1 MPYIPQFIFAIVAFL
16 SIGFFL
22 KKLMEIRRN
31 INIGKDE
38 KIEGSRAE
46 RLKNM
51 TLLAFGQKKMFQN
64 FIPAILHLFIYV
76 AFLMTQIE
84 LIEIF
89 IDGLTG
95 SHRALYNV
103 SGESSILKGLYT
115 SIISFI
121 EVLSVLALVG
131 TLAFLIRRNLLKVPR
146 LVMPEMN
153 GWPKLDGNIILYLE
167 LLLLFGIFTM
177 NGADTALHPGKYG
190 FLVSSNIIGPMLSG
204 LSEGTLIFL
213 ERLGWWI
220 HILGVLGFLVYLPY
234 SKHLHILLAFFNAYY
249 KPLNEAGEMSNM
261 PAIQNEIAAM
271 FNPAAAPPELPADGV
286 IPRFGAK
293 DVPDLSWKSILDAY
307 SCTECGRCTAEC
319 PANQTGKL
327 LSPRKIM
334 MDTRDRAEELG
345 QRLNKGEDLEDGK
358 SLLDYISEEE
368 LRACTTCNAC
378 VQACPVSINP
388 LSIITE
394 LRRYLILEE
403 SKSTEEWNLMFGNLE
418 NNQAPWQFSP
428 MDRDKWT
435 SEID

>member
-1 MPYIPQFIFAIVAFL
+1 MQYLQQIIFVIVAIFSL
-16 SIGFFL
+16 WFFL
-22 KKLMEIRRN
+22 KKLREIKRN
-31 INIGKDE
+31 INIGKGDE
-38 KIEGSRAE
+38 IKGNRAK
-46 RLKNM
+46 RFKNM
-51 TLLAFGQKKMFQN
+51 ALLAFGQKKMFQN
-64 FIPAILHLFIYV
+64 WIPAVLHLFIYV
-76 AFLMTQIE
+76 AFVVTQIE

-89 IDGLTG
+89 IDGIFG
-95 SHRALYNV
+95 SHRALM
-103 SGESSILKGLYT
+103 SAFSDSSFLSGLYT

-121 EVLSVLALVG
+121 EILSVLAFIG
-131 TLAFLIRRNLLKVPR
+131 TLAFLARRNLLKVPR
-146 LVMPEMN
+146 LVMSEMN
-153 GWPKLDGNIILYLE
+153 GWPKLDGNIILFLE
-167 LLLLFGIFTM
+167 LILLVGIFTM
-177 NGADTALHPGKYG
+177 NGADSALHPNFYN
-190 FLVSSNIIGPMLSG
+190 FAISSNFIAPLFAGFSESALHLIERIGWWTHIIGV
-204 LSEGTLIFL
+204 F
-213 ERLGWWI
+213 
-220 HILGVLGFLVYLPY
+220 GFLVYIPY
-234 SKHLHILLAFFNAYY
+234 SKHLHIFLAFPNAYY
-249 KPLNEAGEMSNM
+249 MPLNEAGEMTNM
-261 PAIQNEIAAM
+261 PAIQNEITAM
-271 FNPAAAPPELPADGV
+271 FNPSAAAPPVEGP
-286 IPRFGAK
+286 PERFGAK
-293 DVPDLSWKSILDAY
+293 DIPDLSWKSVLDAY

-345 QRLNKGEDLEDGK
+345 ERLNKGESIEDGK

-435 SEID
+435 TEIE

>member
-1 MPYIPQFIFAIVAFL
+1 MQYLQQIIFIIVAAFSL
-16 SIGFFL
+16 WFFL
-22 KKLMEIRRN
+22 KKLKEIRRN

-38 KIEGSRAE
+38 KIEGDRGT
-46 RLKNM
+46 RWKNM
-51 TLLAFGQKKMFQN
+51 LLLALGQKKMFQN
-64 FIPAILHLFIYV
+64 WIPAVLHLFIYA
-76 AFLMTQIE
+76 AFVITQIE

-89 IDGLTG
+89 IDGISG
-95 SHRALYNV
+95 SHRALMNAF
-103 SGESSILKGLYT
+103 SGSDFLSGAYT
-115 SIISFI
+115 FMISFI
-121 EVLSVLALVG
+121 EILSVLAFIA
-131 TLAFLIRRNLLKVPR
+131 TIAFLARRNLLKVPR

-153 GWPKLDGNIILYLE
+153 GWPKLDGNIILFLE
-167 LLLLFGIFTM
+167 LLLLVGIFTM
-177 NGADTALHPGKYG
+177 NSADSALHPNFYN
-190 FLVSSNIIGPMLSG
+190 FAISSNFIAPLFSGFSESALHLMERIGWWTHIIGV
-204 LSEGTLIFL
+204 F
-213 ERLGWWI
+213 
-220 HILGVLGFLVYLPY
+220 GFLVYIPY
-234 SKHLHILLAFFNAYY
+234 SKHLHIFLSFPNAYY
-249 KPLNEAGEMSNM
+249 KSLNEPGVMSNM

-271 FNPAAAPPELPADGV
+271 FNPSAAAPPAEGPPD
-286 IPRFGAK
+286 RFGAK
-293 DVPDLSWKSILDAY
+293 DIPDLSWKSVLDAY

-345 QRLNKGEDLEDGK
+345 DRLNKGETIEDGK
-358 SLLDYISEEE
+358 SLFDYISEEE

-388 LSIITE
+388 LSIINE

-435 SEID
+435 TEIE